1 MELPVTASA
10 RPQASTQS
18 RPRPDSPKAPRLAPS
33 LAAQLR
39 HTTRCVLA
47 VEQGRS
53 LSEVMPLVSAELRP
67 GVQALTFHVL
77 RQLGTARAVVG
88 QLVQRKPDPAVMA
101 LLCSAVAL
109 LLDDVDA
116 TQGDAAASASGARP
130 AGPHYEP
137 HTVVNQAVDA
147 ARQDRSTQRQAAFVN
162 ACLRRFLREREALM
176 SAVASLPVARW
187 NHPTWWIERLQRDH
201 PEHWA
206 AILEANN
213 QPGPMALRV
222 NRRKTTRASYLQA
235 LQALGVASTPVGTDG
250 LVLDAPQPVERLPAF
265 ALGHASVQDAAAQM
279 AASLLLG
286 GREWALTDRVLDA
299 CAAPGGKTAH
309 VLEWVDLDLL
319 ALDVDAR
326 RCERIH
332 DNLQRL
338 GLRAEVRCAD
348 AARPAD
354 WWDGRAFDAILL
366 DAPCTASGIV
376 RRHPDVR
383 WLRRASDVDQ
393 LVTIQRALLEALWPL
408 VKPGGRLVYCTCS
421 VFRAEG
427 ADQVAA
433 FLERHTDAVH
443 RPSVGHLLPGLAAP
457 AGEFNDNPPGGYDGF
472 FYARIDK
479 AQP

>member
-1 MELPVTASA
+1 
-10 RPQASTQS
+10 
-18 RPRPDSPKAPRLAPS
+18 
-33 LAAQLR
+33 
-39 HTTRCVLA
+39 VLA

-77 RQLGTARAVVG
+77 RQLGMARAVVAL
-88 QLVQRKPDPAVMA
+88 LVQRKPDPAVMA

-109 LLDDVDA
+109 LLGGVDTA
-116 TQGDAAASASGARP
+116 EGDAAARAHGARP

-162 ACLRRFLREREALM
+162 ACLRRFLREREVLM

-187 NHPTWWIERLQRDH
+187 NHPAWWIERLQRDH

-222 NRRKTTRASYLQA
+222 NRRQTTRASYQQA
-235 LQALGVASTPVGTDG
+235 LQELGVASTPVGSDG
-250 LVLDAPQPVERLPAF
+250 LVLEAPQPVERLPAF
-265 ALGHASVQDAAAQM
+265 AQGHVSVQDAAAQM
-279 AASLLLG
+279 AATLLLE
-286 GREWALTDRVLDA
+286 GREWAPTDRVLDA

-309 VLEWVDLDLL
+309 LLERASLDLL

-338 GLRAEVRCAD
+338 GLRAEVHCAD

-354 WWDGRAFDAILL
+354 WWDGRGFDAILL

-393 LVTIQRALLEALWPL
+393 LVAIQRTLLEALWPL
-408 VKPGGRLVYCTCS
+408 LKPGGRLLYCTCS

-433 FLERHTDAVH
+433 FLERHTDAVQ

-457 AGEFNDNPPGGYDGF
+457 AGQFNDNPPGGYDGF

-479 AQP
+479 APL